1 MSKANKLASLAV
13 DVNNLSEL
21 ADQVTDIENAIVRAN
36 TNAQVI
42 EGIADDIEALEAN
55 TADIMNDFASIS
67 NVFNSGITYSTD
79 GENEYYDANSVTN
92 TVATVDIIEMNIQ
105 NPQDGELLSYSTS
118 ANTWVNSPAPVI
130 PEMPEIPP
138 PVLSF
143 RNKLINGGFDIWQ
156 RSEDITNENN
166 SWGIYTADRWW
177 HNKGRSQKI
186 TDVVDGQTV
195 NVLRISDESV
205 GYNGGRGLF
214 QNIENY
220 RYEKTV
226 TLSAWIKASQA
237 STINFGFIYDH
248 TETARIN
255 DDFWIDVTTSWQ
267 KFTRTFKT
275 TVPALGTSNQ
285 YIINDLT
292 DGVTYDVAMIQLEEG
307 EVATPFEQRP
317 YGLELSLCQRYFEQ
331 ILIPYGTMASYN
343 AAQNCFYAS
352 PFTFA
357 VTKRVTPTMK
367 IHNEHDGIRWAWPGT
382 NYFHYDTDEGITFRA
397 DTTSFNIA
405 QTKSGGAG
413 ATTGTVYFL
422 ERGSIYVRADAEL

>member
-36 TNAQVI
+36 TNAQLI
-42 EGIADDIEALEAN
+42 DGIADDIEALEAN
-55 TADIMNDFASIS
+55 TAVIMNDFADIS

-79 GENEYYDANSVTN
+79 GVNEYYDANSVTN

-105 NPQDGELLSYSTS
+105 DPQDGELLSYSTS
-118 ANTWVNSPAPVI
+118 ENTWVNSPAPVI
-130 PEMPEIPP
+130 PEVPEIPA

-143 RNKLINGGFDIWQ
+143 RNKIINGNFDVWQ
-156 RSEDITNENN
+156 RSEDITNGNN
-166 SWGIYTADRWW
+166 SWGIYSADRWW
-177 HNKGRSQKI
+177 HNKKRSQKI

-195 NVLRISDESV
+195 NVLRISDEGQ

-237 STINFGFIYDH
+237 STINFGFVYDH
-248 TETARIN
+248 TETERIN

-275 TVPALGTSNQ
+275 TVPALGKSNQ

-292 DGVTYDVAMIQLEEG
+292 DGVTYDIAMIQLEEG
-307 EVATPFEQRP
+307 EVATPFEHRP
-317 YGLELSLCQRYFEQ
+317 YGLELSLCQRYYWQ
-331 ILIPYGTMASYN
+331 LDSSNHPYSYLMMAKLSYYEALPFMFPVHMRAAPIVTSPEGLYTGFNSGTLNTATG
-343 AAQNCFYAS
+343 FYI
-352 PFTFA
+352 
-357 VTKRVTPTMK
+357 VTNKAGFDLRSTATSN
-367 IHNEHDGIRWAWPGT
+367 HNWVMWRLALPV
-382 NYFHYDTDEGITFRA
+382 
-397 DTTSFNIA
+397 
-405 QTKSGGAG
+405 K
-413 ATTGTVYFL
+413 
-422 ERGSIYVRADAEL
+422 ADAEI

>member
-36 TNAQVI
+36 TNAQLI
-42 EGIADDIEALEAN
+42 DGIADDIEALEAN
-55 TADIMNDFASIS
+55 TADIMNDFADIS

-79 GENEYYDANSVTN
+79 GVNEYYDANSVTN

-105 NPQDGELLSYSTS
+105 DPQDGELLSYSTS
-118 ANTWVNSPAPVI
+118 ENTWVNSPAPVI
-130 PEMPEIPP
+130 PEVPEIPA

-143 RNKLINGGFDIWQ
+143 RNKIINGNFDVWQ
-156 RSEDITNENN
+156 RSEDITNGNN
-166 SWGIYTADRWW
+166 SWGIYSADRWW
-177 HNKGRSQKI
+177 HNKKRSQKI

-195 NVLRISDESV
+195 NVLRISDEGQ

-237 STINFGFIYDH
+237 STINFGFVYDH
-248 TETARIN
+248 TETERIN

-275 TVPALGTSNQ
+275 TVPALGKSNQ

-292 DGVTYDVAMIQLEEG
+292 DGVTYDIAMIQLEEG
-307 EVATPFEQRP
+307 EVATPFEHRP
-317 YGLELSLCQRYFEQ
+317 YGLELSLCQRYYWQ
-331 ILIPYGTMASYN
+331 LDSSNHPYPYLLMAKLSY
-343 AAQNCFYAS
+343 YES
-352 PFTFA
+352 LPFMFP
-357 VTKRVTPTMK
+357 VHMRVAPVV
-367 IHNEHDGIRWAWPGT
+367 
-382 NYFHYDTDEGITFRA
+382 
-397 DTTSFNIA
+397 TTSEVLYAGFN
-405 QTKSGGAG
+405 SGTLNTATGFYIVTNKAG
-413 ATTGTVYFL
+413 FDLRSTATSNHNWVMWRL
-422 ERGSIYVRADAEL
+422 ALPVKADAEI